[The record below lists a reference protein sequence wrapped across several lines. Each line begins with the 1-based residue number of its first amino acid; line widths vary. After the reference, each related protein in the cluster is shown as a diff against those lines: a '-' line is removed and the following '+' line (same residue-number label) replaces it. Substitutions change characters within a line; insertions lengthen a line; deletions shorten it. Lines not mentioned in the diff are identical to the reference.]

1 MESLARERF
10 DHFLRIIIKDGKK
23 YAIIHYS
30 FRSGMSDTK
39 LGLLLGTVVIMSNHF
54 LIHCEPLMF

>member
-10 DHFLRIIIKDGKK
+10 DHFLRIITKDGKK

-30 FRSGMSDTK
+30 FRSSMSDIK
-39 LGLLLGTVVIMSNHF
+39 LGLLLGTVVIMSNQL
-54 LIHCEPLMF
+54 LIHCEPLIF